1 MNETAVG
8 TKAFDRYRRSPNEKT
23 TLARLIVGTIVI
35 VAVWLATT
43 LAAMFAGFYI
53 QVTFPALLG
62 QEPLTFADGGLLE
75 SFMATRVGFVTSL
88 VTFAGIWLG
97 VWIAMRGIHRERFG
111 RLLGNSGSLS
121 RSGFFRGLAAVLL
134 TSVLVEIAMYAMSPG
149 LAMGQLS
156 LPLWLLFVLPVAF
169 LGFLQTSSEE
179 LLFRGYLLR
188 GLAYRFRSPLIWAV
202 LPALAFTALHWNT
215 AAPLVTNIAVFLSIG
230 AFAAMLV
237 LLVRATGNLG
247 AAMGAHLGN
256 NLANFVL
263 ISHDN
268 ALNSFALFKGAP
280 LTALTGPDKAIPVV
294 VISVVA
300 VLLALLLL
308 MHPRSPLK
316 VPADMGRD
324 EATNGANGRE
334 T

>member
-8 TKAFDRYRRSPNEKT
+8 TRPFDRYRRSPNEKT
-23 TLARLIVGTIVI
+23 TLPRLIVGTIVI

-43 LAAMFAGFYI
+43 LAAMFAGFFL
-53 QVTFPALLG
+53 QVRFPTLLG
-62 QEPLTFADGGLLE
+62 QEPLTFADSGPLE

-88 VTFAGIWLG
+88 ITFAGIWLG
-97 VWIAMRGIHRERFG
+97 VWVAMRLVHRERFG
-111 RLLGNSGSLS
+111 RLLGNSGRIS
-121 RSGFFRGLAAVLL
+121 RSGFLKGLAAVLL
-134 TSVLVEIAMYAMSPG
+134 TSVLVELAMYAMSPG
-149 LAMGQLS
+149 IATGQVG
-156 LPLWLLFVLPVAF
+156 LPLWLLFVLPVAL
-169 LGFLQTSSEE
+169 LGFVQTSSEE

-188 GLAYRFRSPLIWAV
+188 GLAFRFRSPLVWAV
-202 LPALAFTALHWNT
+202 LPAIVFTALHWNS
-215 AAPLVTNIAVFLSIG
+215 AAPLVTNIAVLVSIG
-230 AFAAMLV
+230 VFAAMLV
-237 LLVRATGNLG
+237 ILVHATGNLG

-256 NLANFVL
+256 NLTNFVL

-280 LTALTGPDKAIPVV
+280 LTALTGSDKAIPVV
-294 VISVVA
+294 VISIVA

-308 MHPRSPLK
+308 LHPRSPLK

-324 EATNGANGRE
+324 EAAQETNGRK

>member
-1 MNETAVG
+1 MNVTAVG
-8 TKAFDRYRRSPNEKT
+8 TNAFDRYRRSANQKT
-23 TLARLIVGTIVI
+23 TLPRLIVGTIVI

-43 LAAMFAGFYI
+43 LGVVFAGFY
-53 QVTFPALLG
+53 VHVAFPNLLG

-97 VWIAMRGIHRERFG
+97 VWVAMRFVHRERFG
-111 RLLGNSGSLS
+111 RLLGNSGRIS
-121 RSGFFRGLAAVLL
+121 RSGFFKALAAVLL
-134 TSVLVEIAMYAMSPG
+134 TSVLVEAAMYAMSPG
-149 LAMGQLS
+149 IAMGSVS

-169 LGFLQTSSEE
+169 LGFVQTSSEE

-188 GLAYRFRSPLIWAV
+188 GLAYRFRSPLAWAV
-202 LPALAFTALHWNT
+202 LPAFAFTALHWNS

-237 LLVRATGNLG
+237 LLVHATGNLG

-256 NLANFVL
+256 NLTNFVL

-280 LTALTGPDKAIPVV
+280 LTALTGSDKAIPVV
-294 VISVVA
+294 AISVIA
-300 VLLALLLL
+300 VLLALLLM

-324 EATNGANGRE
+324 DAVQETNRRE